1 MVRGAVVGKSPVS
14 DLASHWIEG
23 WLLPGLMS
31 FKLKKK
37 KKKKKTQENEM
48 TINNSKYVTVASRL
62 KYDCDLPGF
71 YGNSFNSA

>member
-1 MVRGAVVGKSPVS
+1 MPCQRNGSGRNQLWTNDKFTMYITGFIWEGAVVGKSPVS

-37 KKKKKTQENEM
+37 
-48 TINNSKYVTVASRL
+48 R
-62 KYDCDLPGF
+62 G
-71 YGNSFNSA
+71 GNICLNVGKII